1 MNFRRC
7 IFAAFAVLV
16 AASTTFAAVPR
27 YVEGEAI
34 VMMRTDEARAEVD
47 SYAARSA
54 SNAASGSAASE
65 LGAVVVRNFLPV
77 KAATAGSECLE
88 NDGRVGA
95 ARALSAN
102 GAERGGGET
111 YAVAQLRSASGESTE
126 EFIERLRGDPRVVS
140 AMPNYIMRLS
150 SPARIVSAED
160 EEIEIAEPND
170 PLYGEQWGLERINM
184 PAVWAQTAE
193 AESEEVVVA
202 VIDTGIIYDHE
213 DLADNMY
220 EFDAD
225 TLSRMDVAGIGAAE
239 FAGSHGAWFHSSAEF
254 GENEDEAPVTSA
266 FDPIP
271 VGPGAG
277 TTKLA
282 SIDDVFS
289 VTSDSRYV
297 GDVEGHGTHVAGIIG
312 AVTDNETGIAGVA
325 QNVKLMAVPVFSAFV
340 DEDDDGSVEYATGSL
355 TSDQMRAIDFVL
367 AAKAAGVNVR
377 VANMSLGSWTDA
389 DNAAENEP
397 YSAKIKAL
405 SDAGVIVCIAAGNED
420 QDLDA
425 PEGEYAGQICTPAM
439 FRYENTITVG
449 ASGEDDE
456 RSYAAGSNFS
466 SSGEWVDVFAP
477 GGYIMST
484 CRYEPITGDGNTWSE
499 DGYTTISGT
508 SMASPHVAGV
518 AALLCSLFPERGAAE
533 IKQMIL
539 DGADGSVLR
548 EGYSQYGL
556 IDAYEAWK
564 IGMGAATEAE
574 PVEPEQILVSEGA
587 AAVKAEFAS
596 DKDALPDSLK
606 NCVTA
611 VDDEGLY
618 LDHAIVGGAVE
629 SLESSREVERVSLFP
644 VFSAQSS
651 EEGELDAA
659 VVSAI
664 AFTVPGEIFGDG
676 GGLGDVAVCKVKP
689 DGTCLRY
696 ALDEDGAA
704 ADGEFK
710 IYNKD
715 WSSFGGTFD
724 GEAHYNVVLYIAD
737 NGPYDLDS
745 AEGTITDPTAIVRY
759 GAQKQSVSGGSSG
772 GCSAGF
778 GAAALFALPALWLF
792 GCALRKRAR

>member
-1 MNFRRC
+1 MYSVIKC
-7 IFAAFAVLV
+7 LLVLVLTAVCAAQPSFAA
-16 AASTTFAAVPR
+16 SPR

-34 VMMRTDEARAEVD
+34 VMLRQGISAGTAGASAKSVANG
-47 SYAARSA
+47 AAD
-54 SNAASGSAASE
+54 AASE
-65 LGAVVVRNFLPV
+65 LGAVVVHNFLPV
-77 KAATAGSECLE
+77 KAAADSENSVNC
-88 NDGRVGA
+88 GGA
-95 ARALSAN
+95 ARTLSAN
-102 GAERGGGET
+102 GDERGGET
-111 YAVAQLRSASGESTE
+111 YAVAQLRSAGGENTE
-126 EFIERLRGDPRVVS
+126 EFIARLRANPNVVS

-150 SPARIVSAED
+150 AKARGSEDGTDESAAAVPD
-160 EEIEIAEPND
+160 D
-170 PLYGEQWGLERINM
+170 PLYEEQWGLERINM
-184 PAVWAQTAE
+184 PEVWAQAAE
-193 AESEEVVVA
+193 ADSEEVVVA
-202 VIDTGIIYDHE
+202 VIDTGILYDHE
-213 DLADNMY
+213 DLADNMFA
-220 EFDAD
+220 FDGS
-225 TLSRMDVAGIGAAE
+225 TLEKMDVEGIGADE
-239 FAGSHGAWFHSSAEF
+239 FAGSHGAWFRSSVEF
-254 GENEDEAPVTSA
+254 SGEDEDILETSA
-266 FDPIP
+266 FAPSPI
-271 VGPGAG
+271 GPGDG
-277 TTKLA
+277 TTQLA
-282 SIDDVFS
+282 SIDDIMS
-289 VTSDSRYV
+289 VTENSRYV
-297 GDVEGHGTHVAGIIG
+297 ADVEGHGTHVAGIIG
-312 AVTDNETGIAGVA
+312 AVTDNATGVAGVA
-325 QNVKLMAVPVFSAFV
+325 RNVKLMAVNVFSAF
-340 DEDDDGSVEYATGSL
+340 DDDGGYSIGAL
-355 TSDQMRAIDFVL
+355 TSDQIRAIDFII
-367 AAKAAGVNVR
+367 AAKEAGVNVR
-377 VANMSLGSWTDA
+377 VANMSLGSWTDE

-405 SDAGVIVCIAAGNED
+405 SDAGIIVCIAAGNED

-425 PEGEYAGQICTPAM
+425 PDEEYAGQICTPGM
-439 FRYENTITVG
+439 FRYESTIVVG
-449 ASGEDDE
+449 ASGENNE
-456 RSYAAGSNFS
+456 RSEAAGSNYS
-466 SSGEWVDVFAP
+466 SSGDWVDVFAP
-477 GGYIMST
+477 GGHIMST
-484 CRYEPITGDGNTWSE
+484 CRYNPITGDYNTYDA
-499 DGYTTISGT
+499 DGYTSISGT

-574 PVEPEQILVSEGA
+574 PVEPEQIPVSEGA

-596 DKDALPDSLK
+596 DRVALPDSLK

-778 GAAALFALPALWLF
+778 CAAALFALPALWLF
-792 GCALRKRAR
+792 GGALRKRAR

>member
-16 AASTTFAAVPR
+16 AASPTFAAVPQ

-77 KAATAGSECLE
+77 KAGAADSEGLE
-88 NDGRVGA
+88 NNGRVGA
-95 ARALSAN
+95 ARTLSAN
-102 GAERGGGET
+102 GDERGGGET

-140 AMPNYIMRLS
+140 AMPNYIMTLGS
-150 SPARIVSAED
+150 SAKAADDD
-160 EEIEIAEPND
+160 EEEETEIAEPND

-193 AESEEVVVA
+193 AESKEVVVA

-213 DLADNMY
+213 DLADNMFA
-220 EFDAD
+220 FDGS
-225 TLSRMDVAGIGAAE
+225 TLEKMDVEGIGADE
-239 FAGSHGAWFHSSAEF
+239 FAGSHGAWFRSSVEF
-254 GENEDEAPVTSA
+254 SGEDEDILETSA
-266 FDPIP
+266 FAPSPI
-271 VGPGAG
+271 GPGDG
-277 TTKLA
+277 TTQLA
-282 SIDDVFS
+282 SIDDIMS
-289 VTSDSRYV
+289 VTENSRYV
-297 GDVEGHGTHVAGIIG
+297 ADVEGHGTHVAGIIG
-312 AVTDNETGIAGVA
+312 AVTDNATGVAGVA
-325 QNVKLMAVPVFSAFV
+325 RNVKLMAVNVFSAF
-340 DEDDDGSVEYATGSL
+340 DDDGGYSIGAL
-355 TSDQMRAIDFVL
+355 TSDQIRAIDFII
-367 AAKAAGVNVR
+367 AAKEAGVNVR
-377 VANMSLGSWTDA
+377 VANMSLGNWTDA

-508 SMASPHVAGV
+508 SMASPHVAGL

-539 DGADGSVLR
+539 DGADGAVLR

-556 IDAYEAWK
+556 IDAYAAWK
-564 IGMGAATEAE
+564 IAAGTPVSPELPETVVSGDVVPLMAEIPTSADVLPQELKDSVKSTE
-574 PVEPEQILVSEGA
+574 
-587 AAVKAEFAS
+587 
-596 DKDALPDSLK
+596 
-606 NCVTA
+606 N
-611 VDDEGLY
+611 GLY
-618 LDHAIVGGAVE
+618 LNYATASEAVT
-629 SLESSREVERVSLFP
+629 SLESTRYVEEISLFP
-644 VFSAQSS
+644 VFTAADENDELS
-651 EEGELDAA
+651 EGA
-659 VVSAI
+659 VAEV
-664 AFTVPGEIFGDG
+664 AFTVSGEVFGDG
-676 GGLGDVAVCKVKP
+676 STLDDIAVCKIKP
-689 DGTCLRY
+689 NGECLRY
-696 ALDEDGAA
+696 TLLTGDEA
-704 ADGEFK
+704 ADGSFE
-710 IYNKD
+710 IYCAD
-715 WSSFGGTFD
+715 WSEFGGTFSA
-724 GEAHYNVVLYIAD
+724 AHDYIVVLYIAD
-737 NGPYDLDS
+737 NGAYDLDKG
-745 AEGTITDPTAIVRY
+745 EGKIIDPTAVVKYAAPAR
-759 GAQKQSVSGGSSG
+759 ASSGGGG

-778 GAAALFALPALWLF
+778 CAAALFALPALWLF
-792 GCALRKRAR
+792 GGALRKRAR

>member
-1 MNFRRC
+1 MIGRLVL
-7 IFAAFAVLV
+7 AAIVALA
-16 AASTTFAAVPR
+16 AASQTFAAVPQ

-34 VMMRTDEARAEVD
+34 VMMRTDEVRAEVD

-77 KAATAGSECLE
+77 KAAAAGSEGLE
-88 NDGRVGA
+88 EDELSGA

-102 GAERGGGET
+102 GDERGGET

-160 EEIEIAEPND
+160 EEIEVAEPND

-184 PAVWAQTAE
+184 PAVWAQAAE

-202 VIDTGIIYDHE
+202 VFDTGIIYDHE
-213 DLADNMY
+213 DLSDNMY

-225 TLSRMDVAGIGAAE
+225 TLLRMDVPGIGAAE

-254 GENEDEAPVTSA
+254 GEDEDEAPATSPFA
-266 FDPIP
+266 PIP

-277 TTKLA
+277 TTELA
-282 SIDDVFS
+282 SIDDVLS
-289 VTSDSRYV
+289 VTTNSRYV

-312 AVTDNETGIAGVA
+312 AVTDNGTGVAGVA
-325 QNVKLMAVPVFSAFV
+325 QNVKLMAVPVFSAFI

-397 YSAKIKAL
+397 YGAKIKAL
-405 SDAGVIVCIAAGNED
+405 SDAGVIVCIAASNED

-499 DGYTTISGT
+499 DGYTAISGT
-508 SMASPHVAGV
+508 SMASPHVAGL
-518 AALLCSLFPERGAAE
+518 AALLCSLFPERGATE

-539 DGADGSVLR
+539 DGADGAVLR
-548 EGYSQYGL
+548 EGYSLYGL
-556 IDAYEAWK
+556 IDAYSAWK
-564 IGMGAATEAE
+564 IAAGTPVSPELPETVVSGDVVPLMAEIPTSADVLPQELKDSVKSTE
-574 PVEPEQILVSEGA
+574 
-587 AAVKAEFAS
+587 
-596 DKDALPDSLK
+596 
-606 NCVTA
+606 N
-611 VDDEGLY
+611 GLY
-618 LDHAIVGGAVE
+618 LNYATASEAVT
-629 SLESSREVERVSLFP
+629 SLESPRYVEEISLFP
-644 VFSAQSS
+644 VFTAAG
-651 EEGELDAA
+651 ENDELTEGA
-659 VVSAI
+659 VAEV
-664 AFTVPGEIFGDG
+664 AFTVSGEVFGDG
-676 GGLGDVAVCKVKP
+676 STLDDIAVCKIKP
-689 DGTCLRY
+689 NGECLRY
-696 ALDEDGAA
+696 TLLTGDEA
-704 ADGEFK
+704 ADGSFE
-710 IYNKD
+710 IYCAD
-715 WSSFGGTFD
+715 WSEFGGTFSAAQD
-724 GEAHYNVVLYIAD
+724 YIVVLYIAD
-737 NGPYDLDS
+737 NGAYDLDKD
-745 AEGTITDPTAIVRY
+745 EGKIIDPTAVVKYAAPAR
-759 GAQKQSVSGGSSG
+759 ASSG
-772 GCSAGF
+772 GGGGCSTGF
-778 GAAALFALPALWLF
+778 GAAALFALPALGLF
-792 GCALRKRAR
+792 GGALRKRAR

>member
-1 MNFRRC
+1 MIGRLVL
-7 IFAAFAVLV
+7 AAVMALA
-16 AASTTFAAVPR
+16 AASPTFAAVPR

-34 VMMRTDEARAEVD
+34 VMMRTDEARPEVD

-77 KAATAGSECLE
+77 KAAAAGSEGLE
-88 NDGRVGA
+88 EDELSGA

-102 GAERGGGET
+102 GDERGGET

-126 EFIERLRGDPRVVS
+126 EFIERLCGDPRVVS

-225 TLSRMDVAGIGAAE
+225 TLSRMGVAGIDAAE

-254 GENEDEAPVTSA
+254 GEDEDEAPVTSA
-266 FDPIP
+266 FAPIP

-277 TTKLA
+277 TTELA
-282 SIDDVFS
+282 SIDDVLS
-289 VTSDSRYV
+289 VTTNSRYV

-325 QNVKLMAVPVFSAFV
+325 QNVKLMAVPVFSAFI

-397 YSAKIKAL
+397 YGAKIKAL
-405 SDAGVIVCIAAGNED
+405 SDAGVIVCIAASNED

-425 PEGEYAGQICTPAM
+425 PEGDYAGQICTPAM

-484 CRYEPITGDGNTWSE
+484 CRYEPITGNGNTWSE
-499 DGYTTISGT
+499 DGYTAISGT
-508 SMASPHVAGV
+508 SMAAPHVAGL

-539 DGADGSVLR
+539 DGADGAVLR

-556 IDAYEAWK
+556 IDAYAAWK
-564 IGMGAATEAE
+564 IAAGTPVSPELPETVVSGDVVPLRAEIPTSANVLPQELKDSVKSTE
-574 PVEPEQILVSEGA
+574 
-587 AAVKAEFAS
+587 
-596 DKDALPDSLK
+596 
-606 NCVTA
+606 N
-611 VDDEGLY
+611 GLY
-618 LDHAIVGGAVE
+618 LNYETASEAVT
-629 SLESSREVERVSLFP
+629 SLESPRYVEEISLFP
-644 VFSAQSS
+644 VFTAAGENDELS
-651 EEGELDAA
+651 EGA
-659 VVSAI
+659 VAEV
-664 AFTVPGEIFGDG
+664 AFTVSGEVFGDG
-676 GGLGDVAVCKVKP
+676 STLDDIAVCKIKP
-689 DGTCLRY
+689 NGECLRY
-696 ALDEDGAA
+696 TLLTGDEA
-704 ADGEFK
+704 ADGSFE
-710 IYNKD
+710 IYGAD
-715 WSSFGGTFD
+715 WSEFGGTFSAVQD
-724 GEAHYNVVLYIAD
+724 YIVVLYIAD
-737 NGPYDLDS
+737 NGAYDLDKD
-745 AEGTITDPTAIVRY
+745 EGKIIDPTAVVKYAAPAR
-759 GAQKQSVSGGSSG
+759 ASSGGGG

-792 GCALRKRAR
+792 GGALRKRAG

>member
-16 AASTTFAAVPR
+16 AASPTFAAVPL

-54 SNAASGSAASE
+54 SNAASGAAASE

-77 KAATAGSECLE
+77 KAAAAGSEGLE
-88 NDGRVGA
+88 EDALSGA
-95 ARALSAN
+95 ARTLSAN
-102 GAERGGGET
+102 GDERGGGET

-160 EEIEIAEPND
+160 EEIEIAVPND

-184 PAVWAQTAE
+184 PAIWAQTAE
-193 AESEEVVVA
+193 AESKEVVVA

-282 SIDDVFS
+282 SIDDVLS

-312 AVTDNETGIAGVA
+312 AVTDNGIGVAGVA

-340 DEDDDGSVEYATGSL
+340 DEDDERSVEYATGSL

-405 SDAGVIVCIAAGNED
+405 SDAGVIVCIAASNED

-425 PEGEYAGQICTPAM
+425 PEGDYAGQICTPAM

-499 DGYTTISGT
+499 DGYTAISGT
-508 SMASPHVAGV
+508 SMASPHVAGL
-518 AALLCSLFPERGAAE
+518 AALLCSLFSERGAAE

-539 DGADGSVLR
+539 DGADGAVLR

-556 IDAYEAWK
+556 IDAYAAWK
-564 IGMGAATEAE
+564 LAAGTPVSPELPETVVSGDVVPLEAVI
-574 PVEPEQILVSEGA
+574 PVSTDVLPQ
-587 AAVKAEFAS
+587 EFVQS
-596 DKDALPDSLK
+596 VR
-606 NCVTA
+606 VT
-611 VDDEGLY
+611 DNGLY
-618 LDHAIVGGAVE
+618 LDYATVSEAVT
-629 SLESSREVERVSLFP
+629 SLESPRYVEEISLFP
-644 VFSAQSS
+644 VFTAAGENDELS
-651 EEGELDAA
+651 EGA
-659 VVSAI
+659 VAEV
-664 AFTVPGEIFGDG
+664 AFTVSGEVFGDG
-676 GGLGDVAVCKVKP
+676 STLDDIAVCKIKP
-689 DGTCLRY
+689 DGGCLQY
-696 ALDEDGAA
+696 TKLTGDEA
-704 ADGEFK
+704 ADGSFE
-710 IYNKD
+710 IYCAD
-715 WSSFGGTFD
+715 WSEFGGTFSAAQD
-724 GEAHYNVVLYIAD
+724 YIVVLYIAD
-737 NGPYDLDS
+737 NGAYDLDED
-745 AEGTITDPTAIVRY
+745 EGKIIDPTAVVKYAAPAR
-759 GAQKQSVSGGSSG
+759 ASSGGGG

-792 GCALRKRAR
+792 GGALRKRAR

>member
-1 MNFRRC
+1 MIGRLVL
-7 IFAAFAVLV
+7 AAVMALA
-16 AASTTFAAVPR
+16 AASPTFAAVPQ

-77 KAATAGSECLE
+77 KAAAADSECLE

-102 GAERGGGET
+102 GDERGGET

-160 EEIEIAEPND
+160 EEIEVAEPND

-184 PAVWAQTAE
+184 PAVWAQAAE

-202 VIDTGIIYDHE
+202 VFDTGIIYDHE
-213 DLADNMY
+213 DLSDNMY

-225 TLSRMDVAGIGAAE
+225 TLSRMGVAGIDAAE

-254 GENEDEAPVTSA
+254 GEDEDEAPVTSA
-266 FDPIP
+266 FAPIP

-277 TTKLA
+277 TTELA
-282 SIDDVFS
+282 SIDDVLS
-289 VTSDSRYV
+289 VTTNSRYV

-325 QNVKLMAVPVFSAFV
+325 QNVKLMAVPVFSAFI

-484 CRYEPITGDGNTWSE
+484 CRYEPITGAGNTWSK
-499 DGYTTISGT
+499 DGYTAISGT

-518 AALLCSLFPERGAAE
+518 AALLCSLFPKRGAAE

-539 DGADGSVLR
+539 DGADGAVLR

-556 IDAYEAWK
+556 IDAYAAWK
-564 IGMGAATEAE
+564 IAAGTPVSPELPETVVSGDVVPLEAVI
-574 PVEPEQILVSEGA
+574 PVSTDVLPQ
-587 AAVKAEFAS
+587 EFVQS
-596 DKDALPDSLK
+596 VR
-606 NCVTA
+606 VT
-611 VDDEGLY
+611 DNGLY
-618 LDHAIVGGAVE
+618 LDYATASEAVT
-629 SLESSREVERVSLFP
+629 SLESTRFVEEISLFP
-644 VFSAQSS
+644 VFTAADENDELS
-651 EEGELDAA
+651 EGA
-659 VVSAI
+659 VAEV
-664 AFTVPGEIFGDG
+664 AFTVSGEVFGDG
-676 GGLGDVAVCKVKP
+676 GTLDDIAVCKIKP
-689 DGTCLRY
+689 NGECLRY
-696 ALDEDGAA
+696 TLLTGDEA
-704 ADGEFK
+704 ADGSFE
-710 IYNKD
+710 IYGAD
-715 WSSFGGTFD
+715 WSEFGGTFSAAQD
-724 GEAHYNVVLYIAD
+724 YIVVLYIAD
-737 NGPYDLDS
+737 NGAYDLDED
-745 AEGTITDPTAIVRY
+745 EGKIIDPTAVVKYAAPAR
-759 GAQKQSVSGGSSG
+759 ASSGGGG

-792 GCALRKRAR
+792 GGALRKRAR

>member
-1 MNFRRC
+1 
-7 IFAAFAVLV
+7 
-16 AASTTFAAVPR
+16 
-27 YVEGEAI
+27 
-34 VMMRTDEARAEVD
+34 MMRTDEARAEVG

-54 SNAASGSAASE
+54 SNAASGAAASE

-77 KAATAGSECLE
+77 KAAAAGSEGLE
-88 NDGRVGA
+88 EDALSGA
-95 ARALSAN
+95 ARTLSAN
-102 GAERGGGET
+102 GDERGGGET

-160 EEIEIAEPND
+160 EEIEIAKPND

-225 TLSRMDVAGIGAAE
+225 TLSRMGVAGIDAAE

-254 GENEDEAPVTSA
+254 GEDEDEAPVTSA

-277 TTKLA
+277 TTELA
-282 SIDDVFS
+282 SIDDVLS
-289 VTSDSRYV
+289 VTSGSRYV

-312 AVTDNETGIAGVA
+312 AVTDNETGIAGIA
-325 QNVKLMAVPVFSAFV
+325 QNVKLMAVPVFSAFI

-377 VANMSLGSWTDA
+377 VANMSLGNWTDA

-425 PEGEYAGQICTPAM
+425 PDEEYAGQICTPGM
-439 FRYENTITVG
+439 FRYENTIVVG
-449 ASGEDDE
+449 ASGENDE
-456 RSYAAGSNFS
+456 RSEAAGSNYS
-466 SSGEWVDVFAP
+466 SSGDWVDVFAP
-477 GGYIMST
+477 GGHIMST
-484 CRYEPITGDGNTWSE
+484 CRYNPITGDYNTYDA
-499 DGYTTISGT
+499 DGYTSISGT

-518 AALLCSLFPERGAAE
+518 AALLCSVFPERSAAE

-548 EGYSQYGL
+548 EGYSKYGL
-556 IDAYEAWK
+556 IDAYAAWEL
-564 IGMGAATEAE
+564 GAGTPVDPENPETVVSDGVVPLTAE
-574 PVEPEQILVSEGA
+574 IPTSADVLPQKL
-587 AAVKAEFAS
+587 AES
-596 DKDALPDSLK
+596 
-606 NCVTA
+606 VTA
-611 VDDEGLY
+611 AEGGLY
-618 LDHAIVGGAVE
+618 LDYAIASKAVK
-629 SLESSREVERVSLFP
+629 SLESSRYIDKISLFP
-644 VFSAQSS
+644 VFTATGDD
-651 EEGELDAA
+651 GELSDGAVAA
-659 VVSAI
+659 VAFSVS
-664 AFTVPGEIFGDG
+664 GEVFGDG
-676 GGLGDVAVCKVKP
+676 STLGDVAVCKVKP
-689 DGTCLRY
+689 DGECLRY
-696 ALDEDGAA
+696 TLSTGEDA
-704 ADGEFK
+704 ADGSFEIFRE
-710 IYNKD
+710 D
-715 WSSFGGTFD
+715 WSEFGGTFSAA
-724 GEAHYNVVLYIAD
+724 EEYIVVLYIAD
-737 NGPYDLDS
+737 DGQYDLYKNNG
-745 AEGTITDPTAIVRY
+745 AITDPTAVVRY
-759 GAQKQSVSGGSSG
+759 GAQEQAAAGGSGG

-778 GAAALFALPALWLF
+778 GAAALLALPALWLS
-792 GCALRKRAR
+792 GRALRKRGGGRA

>member
-1 MNFRRC
+1 MIGRLVL
-7 IFAAFAVLV
+7 AAVMALV
-16 AASTTFAAVPR
+16 AASPTFATVPR

-34 VMMRTDEARAEVD
+34 VMMRTDEARAEVG

-54 SNAASGSAASE
+54 SNAASGTAASE

-77 KAATAGSECLE
+77 KAAAADSEGLE
-88 NDGRVGA
+88 EGELSGA

-102 GAERGGGET
+102 GDERGGET

-140 AMPNYIMRLS
+140 AMPNYIMTLGS
-150 SPARIVSAED
+150 SVKAVDNDE
-160 EEIEIAEPND
+160 EEIEVAEPDD

-220 EFDAD
+220 EFSAD
-225 TLSRMDVAGIGAAE
+225 TLSSMGVTGIDAAK

-254 GENEDEAPVTSA
+254 GEDEDEAPATSA

-277 TTKLA
+277 TTELA
-282 SIDDVFS
+282 SIDDVLS

-312 AVTDNETGIAGVA
+312 AVTDNAIGVAGVA
-325 QNVKLMAVPVFSAFV
+325 QNVKLMAVPVFSAFI
-340 DEDDDGSVEYATGSL
+340 DEDENGSVEYATGSL

-367 AAKAAGVNVR
+367 AAKDAGVNVR
-377 VANMSLGSWTDA
+377 VANMSLGSWTDE

-405 SDAGVIVCIAAGNED
+405 SDAGIIVCIAAGNED

-425 PEGEYAGQICTPAM
+425 PDEEYAGQICTPGM
-439 FRYENTITVG
+439 FRYESTIVVG
-449 ASGEDDE
+449 ASGENNE
-456 RSYAAGSNFS
+456 RSEAAGSNYS
-466 SSGEWVDVFAP
+466 SSGDWVDVFAP
-477 GGYIMST
+477 GGHIMST
-484 CRYEPITGDGNTWSE
+484 CRYNPITGDYNTYDA
-499 DGYTTISGT
+499 DGYTSISGT
-508 SMASPHVAGV
+508 SMASPHVAGL

-574 PVEPEQILVSEGA
+574 PVEPEQIPISEGA

-596 DKDALPDSLK
+596 DKEALPDSLK

-611 VDDEGLY
+611 VEDEGLY

-659 VVSAI
+659 AVSAV

-676 GGLGDVAVCKVKP
+676 CGLGDVAVCKVKP

-724 GEAHYNVVLYIAD
+724 GEAYYNVVLYIAD
-737 NGPYDLDS
+737 NGPYDLDG
-745 AEGTITDPTAIVRY
+745 AEGAITDPTAIVRY
-759 GAQKQSVSGGSSG
+759 GAQKQSVSGGSGG

-792 GCALRKRAR
+792 GGALRKRAR

>member
-16 AASTTFAAVPR
+16 AASPTFAAIPQ

-54 SNAASGSAASE
+54 SNAESRSAASE

-77 KAATAGSECLE
+77 KAAAAGSEGLE
-88 NDGRVGA
+88 EDELSGA

-102 GAERGGGET
+102 GDERGGET

-160 EEIEIAEPND
+160 EEIEIAKPND

-193 AESEEVVVA
+193 AESKEVVVA

-225 TLSRMDVAGIGAAE
+225 TLSSMDVAGIDAAE

-254 GENEDEAPVTSA
+254 GEDEDEAPVTSA
-266 FDPIP
+266 FAPIP

-282 SIDDVFS
+282 SIDDVLS

-312 AVTDNETGIAGVA
+312 AVTDNGIGVAGVA
-325 QNVKLMAVPVFSAFV
+325 QNVKLMAVPVFSAFI
-340 DEDDDGSVEYATGSL
+340 DEDEDGSVEYATGSL
-355 TSDQMRAIDFVL
+355 TSDQMLAIDFVI
-367 AAKAAGVNVR
+367 AAKNAGVNVR

-484 CRYEPITGDGNTWSE
+484 CRYVDGLSARRWRCGSAVLAVPGKRRGGDKADDTRRRRRS
-499 DGYTTISGT
+499 
-508 SMASPHVAGV
+508 
-518 AALLCSLFPERGAAE
+518 GAAR
-533 IKQMIL
+533 
-539 DGADGSVLR
+539 GVFAVRADRRL
-548 EGYSQYGL
+548 
-556 IDAYEAWK
+556 
-564 IGMGAATEAE
+564 
-574 PVEPEQILVSEGA
+574 
-587 AAVKAEFAS
+587 
-596 DKDALPDSLK
+596 
-606 NCVTA
+606 
-611 VDDEGLY
+611 
-618 LDHAIVGGAVE
+618 
-629 SLESSREVERVSLFP
+629 
-644 VFSAQSS
+644 
-651 EEGELDAA
+651 
-659 VVSAI
+659 
-664 AFTVPGEIFGDG
+664 
-676 GGLGDVAVCKVKP
+676 
-689 DGTCLRY
+689 
-696 ALDEDGAA
+696 
-704 ADGEFK
+704 
-710 IYNKD
+710 
-715 WSSFGGTFD
+715 
-724 GEAHYNVVLYIAD
+724 
-737 NGPYDLDS
+737 
-745 AEGTITDPTAIVRY
+745 
-759 GAQKQSVSGGSSG
+759 
-772 GCSAGF
+772 
-778 GAAALFALPALWLF
+778 
-792 GCALRKRAR
+792 

>member
-1 MNFRRC
+1 MIGRLVL
-7 IFAAFAVLV
+7 AAVMALA
-16 AASTTFAAVPR
+16 AASPTFAAVPQ

-77 KAATAGSECLE
+77 KAAAADSECLE

-102 GAERGGGET
+102 GDERGGET

-150 SPARIVSAED
+150 SPARIVSAEE

-225 TLSRMDVAGIGAAE
+225 TLSSMGVAGIDAAK

-282 SIDDVFS
+282 SIDDVLS

-312 AVTDNETGIAGVA
+312 AVTDNAIGIAGIA
-325 QNVKLMAVPVFSAFV
+325 QNVKLMAVPVFSAF
-340 DEDDDGSVEYATGSL
+340 
-355 TSDQMRAIDFVL
+355 I
-367 AAKAAGVNVR
+367 
-377 VANMSLGSWTDA
+377 
-389 DNAAENEP
+389 
-397 YSAKIKAL
+397 
-405 SDAGVIVCIAAGNED
+405 
-420 QDLDA
+420 
-425 PEGEYAGQICTPAM
+425 
-439 FRYENTITVG
+439 
-449 ASGEDDE
+449 
-456 RSYAAGSNFS
+456 
-466 SSGEWVDVFAP
+466 
-477 GGYIMST
+477 
-484 CRYEPITGDGNTWSE
+484 
-499 DGYTTISGT
+499 
-508 SMASPHVAGV
+508 
-518 AALLCSLFPERGAAE
+518 
-533 IKQMIL
+533 
-539 DGADGSVLR
+539 
-548 EGYSQYGL
+548 
-556 IDAYEAWK
+556 
-564 IGMGAATEAE
+564 
-574 PVEPEQILVSEGA
+574 
-587 AAVKAEFAS
+587 
-596 DKDALPDSLK
+596 
-606 NCVTA
+606 
-611 VDDEGLY
+611 
-618 LDHAIVGGAVE
+618 
-629 SLESSREVERVSLFP
+629 
-644 VFSAQSS
+644 
-651 EEGELDAA
+651 
-659 VVSAI
+659 
-664 AFTVPGEIFGDG
+664 
-676 GGLGDVAVCKVKP
+676 
-689 DGTCLRY
+689 
-696 ALDEDGAA
+696 EDGAA

-724 GEAHYNVVLYIAD
+724 GEAYYNVVLYIAD
-737 NGPYDLDS
+737 NGPYDLDG

-759 GAQKQSVSGGSSG
+759 GAQKQSVSGGSGG
-772 GCSAGF
+772 GCSAGG
-778 GAAALFALPALWLF
+778 GAIALLGLPFVYGLM
-792 GCALRKRAR
+792 RKFRKKGD